1 MVDAYQTLEDRDNID
16 HVEAS
21 GPFPCTRSDAWLGFG
36 YYFWDTNMDWAKE
49 WGINS
54 FERKGKQYIIG
65 KCVVDITN
73 QCFDLIG
80 SVAHQME
87 LMDVLETMKESG
99 KFKHNHR
106 RILPNIIE
114 YMKRKGIFHYKSI
127 RAGDVTNKVVK
138 LHFSKREEKRE
149 YMLINQRVQICV
161 IERKDVVLP
170 PFTVVYPEIYL
181 T

>member
-21 GPFPCTRSDAWLGFG
+21 GPFQCTRPDAWLGFG

-49 WGINS
+49 WGFNS

-99 KFKHNHR
+99 KFKQYHR
-106 RILPNIIE
+106 RVLPNVIE
-114 YMKRKGIFHYKSI
+114 YMKSKGIFPYKSI

-138 LHFSKREEKRE
+138 LHFSKSEERRE